1 MRTQFCHDGT
11 VNSGMIG
18 VRLLPDNA
26 VLLPNGN
33 EISVVSSCYQSLL
46 CRSVSGVVYDR
57 LYYAYGGDTVRLVG
71 DEIPLTMGQHD
82 LYMLDY
88 SAKLYREVRDITHL
102 NILSGKKEVISRA
115 FIPITP
121 YGVDNS
127 VDPTATVE
135 VDAEDFTHVGST
147 DTDGPPVIVRQWGV
161 WGKNVEY
168 RIEEREMTA
177 DLTVAYLTR
186 STKRTGDGLY
196 TSGYEDFT
204 IRDGRVQRI
213 DGKKRFPR
221 MNETTEVSFLV
232 TVSADGKEYQY
243 YIS

>member
-1 MRTQFCHDGT
+1 MAERF
-11 VNSGMIG
+11 
-18 VRLLPDNA
+18 
-26 VLLPNGN
+26 
-33 EISVVSSCYQSLL
+33 
-46 CRSVSGVVYDR
+46 
-57 LYYAYGGDTVRLVG
+57 YYSYGEEKVCLVG
-71 DEIPLTMGQHD
+71 DEIPLTTGRHD
-82 LYMLDY
+82 LYIHDH
-88 SAKLYREVRDITHL
+88 STILYREVRGITHL

-121 YGVDNS
+121 YDVDNS

-177 DLTVAYLTR
+177 ELTVAYLTR

-196 TSGYEDFT
+196 TSGYDKFT

-213 DGKKRFPR
+213 AGKKSFPS
-221 MNETTEVSFLV
+221 MNDTREVSFLV